1 MTVRLLPTIKRFLE
15 GTANAVFSPSGD
27 TREQRRAKDFMNED
41 LTGSARFYG
50 R

>member
-1 MTVRLLPTIKRFLE
+1 MTVQVLPTLKRFIE
-15 GTANAVFSPSGD
+15 GTANMVFAPATDSRG
-27 TREQRRAKDFMNED
+27 RRAKDFMNQD

>member
-1 MTVRLLPTIKRFLE
+1 MTGRVLPSIKRFFE
-15 GTANAVFSPSGD
+15 GTANMVFAPSPDS
-27 TREQRRAKDFMNED
+27 RSRKRPSDFMTQD

>member
-1 MTVRLLPTIKRFLE
+1 MSVRVLPTIKRFFE
-15 GTANAVFSPSGD
+15 GTANVVFAPSGD
-27 TREQRRAKDFMNED
+27 AREQRRAKDFMSHD

>member
-1 MTVRLLPTIKRFLE
+1 MSVRVLPTIKRFFE
-15 GTANAVFSPSGD
+15 GTASVVFSPSGAA
-27 TREQRRAKDFMNED
+27 REERRTKDFMNQD